1 MVVRPYPY
9 IKDEVNMSHSKIAF
23 LILNLA
29 FLIAS
34 MAIAEEE
41 DDARFRYFPPLST
54 NVKPG
59 EIEDSDEDEIVP
71 LERSIYRKEEE
82 AEFDE
87 EDFER
92 LVEKPKIAIELFRES
107 RQKARE
113 IEREIAKRRRHQEH
127 ELKKFLQEIDREQK
141 KHIVEIEREQR
152 KILQEIEREYKKK
165 NRKRMDT
172 E

>member
-82 AEFDE
+82 AE
-87 EDFER
+87 
-92 LVEKPKIAIELFRES
+92 S

>member
-1 MVVRPYPY
+1 MVVRAYFY
-9 IKDEVNMSHSKIAF
+9 IKDEVSMSHSKIAF

-34 MAIAEEE
+34 MAIAEDQ

-59 EIEDSDEDEIVP
+59 EIKDSDDDEMVP
-71 LERSIYRKEEE
+71 LERSIYRKENEIE
-82 AEFDE
+82 NDD

-92 LVEKPKIAIELFRES
+92 LAEKPRIAIEIFRES

-113 IEREIAKRRRHQEH
+113 IEREISKRRRQQEH
-127 ELKKFLQEIDREQK
+127 DLKKFLSEIDREHK

-152 KILQEIEREYKKK
+152 RILQEIEREYKK
-165 NRKRMDT
+165 NLKRI
-172 E
+172 EAE